1 MRTRLAMVG
10 FVVVL
15 AAHAAYAQSA
25 RSGLSG
31 LDAQLSSTGRVG
43 AMAPGTNSQIE
54 APDAGLPPSAPPEA
68 RTARPISTSRSSNM
82 DEVAAAATA
91 GQGEA
96 GEEYR
101 RTEARVAACRVEV
114 ARRRQ
119 VAPAKIP
126 VGTVTVR
133 FTVEPSGRVRD
144 AEAVSASDT
153 DPEVSACAK
162 RVLTEW
168 VFAKHAGQAITV
180 QRTYRLASQ

>member
-1 MRTRLAMVG
+1 MRTRLAIVG
-10 FVVVL
+10 IVVGL
-15 AAHAAYAQSA
+15 GAHAAYAQSA

-54 APDAGLPPSAPPEA
+54 APDAGLPPAAPEA

-82 DEVAAAATA
+82 DEVAATAAG
-91 GQGEA
+91 GQSDG

-101 RTEARVAACRVEV
+101 RTEGRVAACRVEV

-119 VAPAKIP
+119 VAPAKVP
-126 VGTVTVR
+126 AGTVTVR